1 MKYLKNKLF
10 YDLLELYSFY
20 KKIYI
25 WFLYMSGLEV
35 NKIIASLIMVFLI
48 IIFINV
54 TGNILFK
61 KQGIND
67 GNDLMAY
74 LIDIPEEDTYS
85 SEAITKNAI
94 TAPISTFLMNASVEK
109 GEKLFKKCGA
119 CHSYNKDGA
128 NKVGPNL
135 WNLINRP
142 KGSVNAFSYSK
153 ALSEFGGKWTF
164 EELSEFLYK
173 PKQYIEKTKMN
184 FAGLKEPEDRA
195 NLILFIREQSDEPAP
210 LP

>member
-1 MKYLKNKLF
+1 
-10 YDLLELYSFY
+10 
-20 KKIYI
+20 
-25 WFLYMSGLEV
+25 MSALEV
-35 NKIIASLIMVFLI
+35 NKIIASLIIAFLI
-48 IIFINV
+48 IVFIGI
-54 TGNILFK
+54 TGDILVK
-61 KQGIND
+61 KQGINN
-67 GNDLMAY
+67 GNNSTAY
-74 LIDIPEEDTYS
+74 LIDIPEEATDN
-85 SEAITKNAI
+85 SETIKKLANTD
-94 TAPISTFLMNASVEK
+94 PVSPFLMNASIEK

-119 CHSYNKDGA
+119 CHSYNKGGT

-142 KGSVNAFSYSK
+142 KGSINSFTYST

-184 FAGLKEPEDRA
+184 FAGLKEVDDRA
-195 NLILFIREQSDEPAP
+195 NLILFIREQSDEPVP